1 MRLAPLAVS
10 TTGRGSSGVGLTAA
24 VVKDMDTGESRLE
37 AGAAVLADRGVVCI
51 DEFDKMSM
59 GDRVAIHE
67 VMEQQTVTV
76 AKAGLHASLNA
87 RCALLAAANPVYG
100 NYDTDRRPQDNIGL
114 PDSLLSRF
122 DLLFIL
128 LDTIDRDS
136 DQQVANHVLRSHQFN
151 ELEPSSRTCLY
162 GSNTLKAETL
172 RPDED
177 AALPASQKSTTL
189 HPEFIRRYV
198 YFARHQM
205 EATLSENACQNIAS
219 AYADLRAKADE
230 RTLPVT
236 ARCLESL
243 IRLAT
248 ANAKVRLSE
257 AVDERDCNAALELLS
272 PPRRVNK
279 TRLYTL
285 RLQCHSFAMF
295 GDARRSNAE
304 TTSASGSLASKLS
317 IFRANKVPRLENSI
331 LDFNRANFISGV
343 YTDIMNEKD
352 DGTCQLTELANVANA
367 SLPQGASAFSLA
379 EIEEILKKQQKENR
393 LMYDETNRA
402 IHLL

>member
-272 PPRRVNK
+272 
-279 TRLYTL
+279 
-285 RLQCHSFAMF
+285 FAMF